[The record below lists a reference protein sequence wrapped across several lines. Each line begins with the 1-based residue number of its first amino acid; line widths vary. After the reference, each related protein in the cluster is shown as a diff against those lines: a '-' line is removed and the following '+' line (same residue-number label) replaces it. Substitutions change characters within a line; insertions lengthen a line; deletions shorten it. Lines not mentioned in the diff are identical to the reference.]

1 MVEPRSTSADD
12 AKGGATV
19 AERLMAAREDTV
31 AQVEELAENLREIT
45 EARTAVATD
54 DEHDPEGQ
62 TIAFE
67 RAQVAALLQQARAR
81 LTDLDVAVERVA
93 AGTYGFCE
101 QCGQPIAP
109 ERLEARPTART
120 CIVCASRH
128 R

>member
-1 MVEPRSTSADD
+1 MVEPRSTRADD
-12 AKGGATV
+12 ANSGATV
-19 AERLMAAREDTV
+19 AQRLVAAREDTV
-31 AQVEELAENLREIT
+31 AQVEELADNLREIT

-81 LTDLDVAVERVA
+81 LTDLDVAGERVA
-93 AGTYGFCE
+93 AGIYGFCE
-101 QCGQPIAP
+101 ECGQPIAP

-120 CIVCASRH
+120 CIVCASR
-128 R
+128 RR

>member
-1 MVEPRSTSADD
+1 MVERRSTSGDD
-12 AKGGATV
+12 ADSGGTV
-19 AERLMAAREDTV
+19 PQRLTAAREDTL

-45 EARTAVATD
+45 EARTTVATD

-67 RAQVAALLQQARAR
+67 RAQVAALLQHARAR
-81 LTDLDVAVERVA
+81 LTDLDVAAERIA

-101 QCGQPIAP
+101 ECGQPIAP

-120 CIVCASRH
+120 CIVCASQR

>member
-1 MVEPRSTSADD
+1 MVESRSASADD
-12 AKGGATV
+12 ANNGATV
-19 AERLMAAREDTV
+19 AQRLVAARVDAV

-45 EARTAVATD
+45 EARTAVASD

-81 LTDLDVAVERVA
+81 LTDLDVAAERVA

-101 QCGQPIAP
+101 ECGQAIAP

-120 CIVCASRH
+120 CIVCASQNR
-128 R
+128 